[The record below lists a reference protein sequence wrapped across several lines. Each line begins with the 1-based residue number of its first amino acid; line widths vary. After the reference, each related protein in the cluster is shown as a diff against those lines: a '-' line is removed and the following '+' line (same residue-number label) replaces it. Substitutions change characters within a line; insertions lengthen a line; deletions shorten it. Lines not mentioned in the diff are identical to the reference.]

1 MSLKISNELPT
12 YPGDPTVNISPK
24 IEYKDK
30 GCNVLSL
37 CMGTHSGTHVDVPLH
52 LIDGGASLD
61 QIQLDRFM
69 GEALFAEIIKDT
81 NEKITLDEVKKLNLK
96 DGDILI
102 VRTGWEANSYKENYF
117 KGFPYFS
124 VAAADYLI
132 SKGIKAIGAD
142 IPAVDGPEQNGAFH
156 KKMMLSG
163 IVIIEALTNLKQISG
178 KRMFFSALPL
188 NILCADG
195 SPVRAI
201 AFEI

>member
-1 MSLKISNELPT
+1 LKISNELPT

-69 GEALFAEIIKDT
+69 GEALFAEIIKGP

-102 VRTGWEANSYKENYF
+102 VRTGWETNSYKENYF

-163 IVIIEALTNLKQISG
+163 IVIIEALTNLKQIAG

>member
-1 MSLKISNELPT
+1 
-12 YPGDPTVNISPK
+12 
-24 IEYKDK
+24 
-30 GCNVLSL
+30 
-37 CMGTHSGTHVDVPLH
+37 MGTHSGTHVDVPLH

-69 GEALFAEIIKDT
+69 GEALFAEIIKNT

-188 NILCADG
+188 NIPCADG